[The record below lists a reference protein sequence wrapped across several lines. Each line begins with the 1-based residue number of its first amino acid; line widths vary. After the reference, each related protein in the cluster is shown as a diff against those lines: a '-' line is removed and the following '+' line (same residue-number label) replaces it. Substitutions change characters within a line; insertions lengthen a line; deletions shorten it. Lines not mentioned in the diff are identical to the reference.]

1 MHGRFPTHRFQ
12 TQKQAIAVKQ
22 IDRFSI
28 LVLIKINSA
37 AHTIN
42 FTEQF
47 AGNKKCCEVFSDQ
60 EDKREDCGIG
70 SCGTREQG
78 AVRTKC

>member
-1 MHGRFPTHRFQ
+1 MHGRFRTHRFQ

-22 IDRFSI
+22 IDLCSI
-28 LVLIKINSA
+28 LVLLKLNSA

-47 AGNKKCCEVFSDQ
+47 AGNKKRCEVFSDQ
-60 EDKREDCGIG
+60 EDKKEDFVGLG
-70 SCGTREQG
+70 HVALE
-78 AVRTKC
+78 